1 MKSQNI
7 FVKSSLTPNYKS
19 SLSSK
24 ANLLANNK
32 NSILQQTS
40 QNNFEQVELNSQ
52 FNKMTHQQRLSTQ
65 FKSRKKID
73 ISECNCGCETCLQNI
88 QQMKEAIQLANKEVE
103 YLQFMINFKEI
114 GMEKREIMLNKYM
127 EQMTQLHE
135 DLKYTKIHNNKLQK
149 KLEVYEGTSKN
160 NTLAQLISNQNAFQ
174 VDQNKQKINTQAAR
188 RASSSSNMNKNN
200 IFNQNNQLKDRLQI
214 RKSILQQR
222 HSSKFGPNT
231 SSLINS
237 KDLRMYNLQDL
248 DEDSELSYDEVIQNI
263 DERQM
268 SPQASPKSNNSK
280 NQSTK
285 ILQAAQTTNRSDK
298 GRASSFSHSISVQI
312 VTNTQGRQDD
322 EVLFRNDQDSNSLM
336 ERGEEDLLSNKK
348 LIFLERFFENQ
359 QVFYNQILN
368 LKETQ
373 QKQLVKVVNFA
384 LNDLKRFFNLS
395 LRYKELLNV
404 TSEIAKYTSF
414 DHAFDMILKKII
426 QHLKCDTASIFL
438 VDYQS
443 QELWTVANKT
453 GKTIRFPLND
463 RSIAGYCIKHEIAMN
478 VFDAYED
485 PRFNKQVDFDTG
497 YRTKT
502 ILCVPIKDQ
511 KNQVVG
517 CLEAINKV
525 NDFFNKQDQEMLE
538 IMGSFCSSIL
548 QNSLKF
554 DKLLIQRDYYKKLIQ
569 VNNFIQDSGK
579 IRKMMT
585 QAEEKMKELLG
596 SDRFYIYIIEKV
608 DDTINLKRY
617 VKGQRNPII
626 IENLKSGIL
635 YQVIQTQKLQKDQQP
650 QECQYYDKSVDM
662 DTNFPLFTVPIF
674 NLEYTQILGIYQAEN
689 AKGFLHKHFGKD
701 EDFQSNQ
708 ESLYLYGEIIGNSI
722 QKYQFFQKKIAKY
735 VKGDQQQQQQQLQS
749 Q

>member
-1 MKSQNI
+1 MNLQNI
-7 FVKSSLTPNYKS
+7 AMKSSLTPSYKS
-19 SLSSK
+19 QQSSK
-24 ANLLANNK
+24 TNLFISSKNNV
-32 NSILQQTS
+32 LQQTP
-40 QNNFEQVELNSQ
+40 QNIIQQVEYN
-52 FNKMTHQQRLSTQ
+52 NKIRTTQQQRLSTQ

-73 ISECNCGCETCLQNI
+73 ISDCNCGCEICSQNI

-149 KLEVYEGTSKN
+149 KLELYDGTSKN
-160 NTLAQLISNQNAFQ
+160 NTLAQVINNQNAYPNQ
-174 VDQNKQKINTQAAR
+174 QRTNAQDVR
-188 RASSSSNMNKNN
+188 RASSSSNINKSN
-200 IFNQNNQLKDRLQI
+200 IFIQSKQLNDKQQI

-222 HSSKFGPNT
+222 NSSKFGPNI

-237 KDLRMYNLQDL
+237 KDLKIYNMQDL
-248 DEDSELSYDEVIQNI
+248 DEDNELSYDEVIQNTN
-263 DERQM
+263 RQNT
-268 SPQASPKSNNSK
+268 PQASPKSSNSK
-280 NQSTK
+280 NQSPK
-285 ILQAAQTTNRSDK
+285 IMPIASPNKADK
-298 GRASSFSHSISVQI
+298 GRTSSFSHSISVQI

-322 EVLFRNDQDSNSLM
+322 DVLFRNDQDSNSLM

-359 QVFYNQILN
+359 QVFLNQILN

-426 QHLKCDTASIFL
+426 SHLKCDTASIFL

-517 CLEAINKV
+517 CLEAINKI

-596 SDRFYIYIIEKV
+596 SDRFYIYIIEKKV
-608 DDTINLKRY
+608 DDTINLIRY
-617 VKGQRNPII
+617 VKGQRDPLV

-650 QECQYYDKSVDM
+650 QECQYFDKSIDI

-674 NLEYTQILGIYQAEN
+674 NIEYTQILGIYQAEN
-689 AKGFLHKHFGKD
+689 AKGFLQKHFGKD

-735 VKGDQQQQQQQLQS
+735 VKGDKQFQQQQQQFQNQ
-749 Q
+749 

>member
-1 MKSQNI
+1 MNQQNI
-7 FVKSSLTPNYKS
+7 FMKSSLTPGNKG

-24 ANLLANNK
+24 ANLFINTNN
-32 NSILQQTS
+32 NILQQIPQS
-40 QNNFEQVELNSQ
+40 NIQEVEQNSK
-52 FNKMTHQQRLSTQ
+52 FNKTIHQQSLSTQ

-73 ISECNCGCETCLQNI
+73 LSQCNCGCDICSQNI

-149 KLEVYEGTSKN
+149 KLEMYEGTSQN
-160 NTLAQLISNQNAFQ
+160 NTLAQLINYQNVYEKDLNQ
-174 VDQNKQKINTQAAR
+174 QKINQQVAR
-188 RASSSSNMNKNN
+188 RASSSSKLNKSN
-200 IFNQNNQLKDRLQI
+200 IFIKSNQLNDKLQI
-214 RKSILQQR
+214 RKPILLR
-222 HSSKFGPNT
+222 KSSKFGPNI

-237 KDLRMYNLQDL
+237 KDLRIYNLQDL
-248 DEDSELSYDEVIQNI
+248 GEDYELSYDEVIQDTN
-263 DERQM
+263 RQKY
-268 SPQASPKSNNSK
+268 PQASPKSMNQK
-280 NQSTK
+280 NQSPK
-285 ILQAAQTTNRSDK
+285 ILPITSTNRSDK
-298 GRASSFSHSISVQI
+298 GRTSSFSHSISVQI

-336 ERGEEDLLSNKK
+336 EKGEENLLSNKRLK
-348 LIFLERFFENQ
+348 FLERFFENQ
-359 QVFYNQILN
+359 QVFYNQIIN

-414 DHAFDMILKKII
+414 DHAFEMIFKKII

-517 CLEAINKV
+517 CLEAINKT
-525 NDFFNKQDQEMLE
+525 NDIFNKQDQEMLE

-608 DDTINLKRY
+608 GDTINLKRY
-617 VKGQRNPII
+617 VKGQRDPII
-626 IENLKSGIL
+626 IENLNTGIL

-650 QECQYYDKSVDM
+650 QECQYFDKSVDI

-674 NLEYTQILGIYQAEN
+674 NIEYTQILGIYQAEN

-722 QKYQFFQKKIAKY
+722 QKYQFFQKKITKY
-735 VKGDQQQQQQQLQS
+735 VKGDKQQQQQFQS